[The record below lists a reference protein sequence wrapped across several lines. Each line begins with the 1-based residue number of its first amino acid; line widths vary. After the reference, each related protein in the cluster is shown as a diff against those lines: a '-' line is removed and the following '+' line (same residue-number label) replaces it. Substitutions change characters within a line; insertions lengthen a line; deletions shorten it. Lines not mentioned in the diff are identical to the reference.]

1 MYIRILNHFWHRP
14 LKSLLFVVQFEAE
27 RLATIERDNR
37 ILLEKMAHI
46 MRAGGVVDNKKE
58 DYHTKR

>member
-1 MYIRILNHFWHRP
+1 MGTHV
-14 LKSLLFVVQFEAE
+14 LFQFEAE

-46 MRAGGVVDNKKE
+46 MRKGGAVDNKKE
-58 DYHTKR
+58 DYHVKRLRILV

>member
-1 MYIRILNHFWHRP
+1 MEKCITNDMGTHV
-14 LKSLLFVVQFEAE
+14 LFQFEAE

-46 MRAGGVVDNKKE
+46 MRKGGAVDNKKE
-58 DYHTKR
+58 DYHVKRLRILV